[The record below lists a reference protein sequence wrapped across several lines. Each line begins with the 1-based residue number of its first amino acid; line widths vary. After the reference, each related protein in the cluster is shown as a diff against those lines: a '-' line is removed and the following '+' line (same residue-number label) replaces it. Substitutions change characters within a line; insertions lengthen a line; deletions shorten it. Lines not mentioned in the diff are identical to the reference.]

1 MYKKEK
7 RRAQVQNRSTAHA
20 SLGDQIKNCVK
31 RLYLVIKS
39 IWIYVSLKV
48 QYGDKISIH
57 AVNSIK
63 GTLRV
68 ELLPESSLQVGS
80 FLMSTGPCYIKCMEQ
95 AQCQIGDRVFINHNC
110 SITCAEKITIGN
122 CCNIANNVVI
132 VDHDHKLGT
141 QGVVD
146 GLESASVHI
155 GMNVW
160 IGANSTILKGVS
172 IGDGAV
178 IAAGAVVNQN
188 VPVHEMWGGIPA
200 KKIRNLGEES

>member
-1 MYKKEK
+1 M
-7 RRAQVQNRSTAHA
+7 
-20 SLGDQIKNCVK
+20 
-31 RLYLVIKS
+31 
-39 IWIYVSLKV
+39 
-48 QYGDKISIH
+48 
-57 AVNSIK
+57 
-63 GTLRV
+63 
-68 ELLPESSLQVGS
+68 
-80 FLMSTGPCYIKCMEQ
+80 
-95 AQCQIGDRVFINHNC
+95 FINHNC